1 MKYNRWLLGLGLCL
15 TGCASRMEV
24 FAPDQAPEYMV
35 ARTTPF
41 YKNGPSQPGRPDQ
54 LPPETFVQL
63 KARDAAYS
71 VVALP
76 DGRSGYVATEDLRPA
91 PPTGRA
97 VAGAELF
104 PEKYA
109 DFAAVNLPEPD
120 LTLPVEDIAGGSG
133 Q

>member
-1 MKYNRWLLGLGLCL
+1 MKHNRWLLGLGLCL

-24 FAPDQAPEYMV
+24 FAPDRAPEYMV
-35 ARTTPF
+35 ARETPI

-54 LPPETFVQL
+54 LPPETFVHL

-71 VVALP
+71 VVVLP

-91 PPTGRA
+91 PPAGRA
-97 VAGAELF
+97 VAETELF

-109 DFAAVNLPEPD
+109 DFAAVDLPEPD
-120 LTLPVEDIAGGSG
+120 FLLPVEDVAGVSS